1 MTTAT
6 PNAPYLSYRR
16 IEFEAQRLLC
26 QYSREHAPITE
37 PPIPIEEIL
46 ERHLNLY
53 LAICDLREV
62 VGFDDVLGAL
72 CVDRREVMV
81 DQSLDPDEFPELES
95 RFRFTLAHEIGHW
108 QLHRNIYEQHRD
120 SDEPPFVSRV
130 SEANR
135 RIERQADYFAA
146 SVLMPRPFVFQL
158 WRHLLEGRI
167 ITITR
172 LEADRQAILEDEIVR
187 RRIVPETPED
197 EDNMMLDWAAVPL
210 AEEFRVSPM
219 AMRIRLEELKLIV
232 R

>member
-72 CVDRREVMV
+72 CVERREVMV
-81 DQSLDPDEFPELES
+81 DQSLDPDEFPELEG
-95 RFRFTLAHEIGHW
+95 RFRFTLGHEIGHW
-108 QLHRNIYEQHRD
+108 QLHRNIYEHRD

-146 SVLMPRPFVFQL
+146 SVLMPRSFVFQL
-158 WRHLLEGRI
+158 WRHILEGRI
-167 ITITR
+167 ITIAR
-172 LEADRQAILEDEIVR
+172 LEADRQAIIDDEIVR
-187 RRIVPETPED
+187 RRIVPETPEQ
-197 EDNMMLDWAAVPL
+197 EENMMLDWAAMPL